1 MPLAQSPFSSVPGF
15 LNRGATPP
23 VSVGPPMGGSPGAG
37 GPPGSQVPGLMPGS
51 SSESSELDLFQRVSL
66 LLMDPQT
73 KQLNPAA
80 VLLFAGMGL
89 REALEKSGKYTSK
102 PHRSNEELSQ
112 QGVPVGMPGQTGMP
126 SPEQMIRQLRP
137 VGVSGG
143 M

>member
-1 MPLAQSPFSSVPGF
+1 MPLDPSPFSSVPGF

-23 VSVGPPMGGSPGAG
+23 VSMGIPGGGSPGAG
-37 GPPGSQVPGLMPGS
+37 GPPGSQVPGIMAGPQS
-51 SSESSELDLFQRVSL
+51 DPSELDLFQRVSL

-89 REALEKSGKYTSK
+89 REALEKSGKFVSK
-102 PHRSNEELSQ
+102 PHRSNEELAE
-112 QGVPVGMPGQTGMP
+112 QGVPVGNPGQAGMP
-126 SPEQMIRQLRP
+126 SPQQMVQQLRP
-137 VGVSGG
+137 PSVPGA